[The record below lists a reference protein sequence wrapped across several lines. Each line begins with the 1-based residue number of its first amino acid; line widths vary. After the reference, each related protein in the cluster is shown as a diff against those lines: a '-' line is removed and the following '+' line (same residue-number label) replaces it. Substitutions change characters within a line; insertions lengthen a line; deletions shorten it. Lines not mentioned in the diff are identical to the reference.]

1 MAHHPAVLVLED
13 MALEHLLADR
23 CGACLSL
30 LGWALGPHRGISR
43 SPPRGRTRTPEE
55 AIAVAPDY
63 VAVAIEIEQ
72 IDDRQARFVV
82 ERGSIALRR

>member
-1 MAHHPAVLVLED
+1 VGSWASPGNIAFTPARAYAH
-13 MALEHLLADR
+13 
-23 CGACLSL
+23 
-30 LGWALGPHRGISR
+30 
-43 SPPRGRTRTPEE
+43 PRE